1 MSTEVVVVGGGHR
14 GASHFPLFHQE
25 TSLLFWFLF
34 LWGFLESGNHLH
46 AVRMFCLGWEGGK
59 QPQHGTTR
67 WGLERDALMV
77 TVGYGGGLVP
87 PSCTLALSSGRFAG
101 PL

>member
-25 TSLLFWFLF
+25 TSLLFWFSF
-34 LWGFLESGNHLH
+34 LWGFLESGNRLH

-77 TVGYGGGLVP
+77 TVGCGGGGSCP
-87 PSCTLALSSGRFAG
+87 PAA
-101 PL
+101 PWP